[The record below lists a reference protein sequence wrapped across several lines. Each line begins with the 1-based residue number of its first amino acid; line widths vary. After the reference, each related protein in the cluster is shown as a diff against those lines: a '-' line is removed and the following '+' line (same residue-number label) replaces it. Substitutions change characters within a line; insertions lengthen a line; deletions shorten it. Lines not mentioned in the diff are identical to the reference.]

1 MDTTTFTLPIKSEYT
16 LEDYDKLPESDIKIE
31 LIDGEFRMM
40 PPPIFRHQKVQR
52 RLTKKFDT
60 VLPDNLDIYSNV
72 GIRISNTKYFT
83 PDLVI
88 GYENKLGEDRKDGT
102 PDCFL
107 LVVEIESKSSKA
119 IDRITKY
126 EAYAEAGIQCYVRV
140 KMDDVYNPEVYVYE
154 LIKDNN
160 KFSNEYKEVSHAKSG
175 EIVNIYNPI
184 KLSFNPKELVS

>member
-1 MDTTTFTLPIKSEYT
+1 MGKS
-16 LEDYDKLPESDIKIE
+16 KDII
-31 LIDGEFRMM
+31 
-40 PPPIFRHQKVQR
+40 
-52 RLTKKFDT
+52 
-60 VLPDNLDIYSNV
+60 
-72 GIRISNTKYFT
+72 
-83 PDLVI
+83 I
-88 GYENKLGEDRKDGT
+88 GYKNKLLKDQVYFS
-102 PDCFL
+102 PDCLL

-160 KFSNEYKEVSHAKSG
+160 RFSNEYKEVSHAKSG